1 MKNCDKKLLLS
12 TVSHSILSVQPT
24 SKEKGDFTMAEFQVD
39 HDMPLFSSGEMPH
52 EAKTS
57 RKQSFKTVP
66 YSRSSKIYRTIEA
79 LAISK
84 RLSISQLLQKMGY
97 SSTSLN
103 HGWLRKGTCPKHME
117 YVVKG
122 WLVANN
128 LSVMLD
134 KQGGYQVVK
143 GASNRTVEVQYEKVP
158 ASVPLTTQNVKDLII
173 LCVTHGEGQ
182 LIVPLAKLLGDSI
195 TLTE

>member
-1 MKNCDKKLLLS
+1 
-12 TVSHSILSVQPT
+12 
-24 SKEKGDFTMAEFQVD
+24 MADFQVN
-39 HDMPLFSSGEMPH
+39 HDMPLFSSGETPH

-57 RKQSFKTVP
+57 RKQSFKTLP

-134 KQGGYQVVK
+134 KQGGYQVEK
-143 GASNRTVEVQYEKVP
+143 GAAKRTVEIQYETVA
-158 ASVPLTTQNVKDLII
+158 ASVPLTAKNVKDLII
-173 LCVTHGEGQ
+173 LCVTHGEEQ
-182 LIVPLAKLLGDSI
+182 LIEPLAKLLGDSI
-195 TLTE
+195 ILTK